1 MKKLHLG
8 CGRNMIGGWINTDL
22 NMIKFP
28 SGPKHLDVTD
38 KFSIRE
44 KRKDDI
50 IIDDNSIDYIFS
62 EHLIE
67 HLTYQE
73 GKFMLEECFRVLKVG
88 GKIRISTPDLK
99 FLIDIYTD
107 DKTDLQKRYIDYS
120 VNHRA
125 FDISIVTD
133 TFIINNYVRCWG
145 HTFIYDEKTLKSLF
159 ESIGFSNVKSCLIA
173 ESEDE
178 NLKDL
183 ENINDEMNRGLGQTK
198 EFLQLETFTLEA
210 KK

>member
-8 CGRNMIGGWINTDL
+8 CGRNMIGGWINTDF
-22 NMIKFP
+22 NMVKFP

-38 KFSIRE
+38 KFIIRE
-44 KRKDDI
+44 KGKDDI
-50 IIDDNSIDYIFS
+50 IIEDNSVDYVFS
-62 EHLIE
+62 EHMIE

-107 DKTDLQKRYIDYS
+107 DKTDLQKEYIDYS
-120 VNHRA
+120 VNHDA
-125 FDISIVTD
+125 YEVSIGTD
-133 TFIINNYVRCWG
+133 TFIINNYVRAWG
-145 HTFIYDEKTLKSLF
+145 HIFIYDEKTLKSLF

-210 KK
+210 TK

>member
-1 MKKLHLG
+1 MIKLHLG
-8 CGRNMIGGWINTDL
+8 CGRNILDGWINTDY
-22 NMIKFP
+22 NTAKFGG
-28 SGPKHLDVTD
+28 SEYLDVTK
-38 KFSIRE
+38 KFPYNN
-44 KRKDDI
+44 
-50 IIDDNSIDYIFS
+50 NSVDYIFS
-62 EHLIE
+62 EHMIE
-67 HLTYQE
+67 HITYHE
-73 GKFMLEECFRVLKVG
+73 GKFMLEESFRVLKSG

-99 FLIDIYTD
+99 FLINLYTD
-107 DKTDLQKRYIDYS
+107 NKTDLQKKYIDYS
-120 VNHRA
+120 VNHSSYNV
-125 FDISIVTD
+125 SIGTD
-133 TFIINNYVRCWG
+133 TFIINNFVRDWD

-183 ENINDEMNRGLGQTK
+183 ENINDAMNKGLGQTK

>member
-22 NMIKFP
+22 NMVKFP

-44 KRKDDI
+44 KRKDGI

-67 HLTYQE
+67 HLIYQE

-125 FDISIVTD
+125 YDISIGTD

>member
-1 MKKLHLG
+1 MIKLHLG
-8 CGRNMIGGWINTDL
+8 CGRNILDGWINIDI
-22 NMIKFP
+22 NIAKFRG
-28 SGPKHLDVTD
+28 SDKLDVTET
-38 KFSIRE
+38 FSY
-44 KRKDDI
+44 
-50 IIDDNSIDYIFS
+50 DDNSIDYIFS

-73 GKFMLEECFRVLKVG
+73 GKFMLEECFRILKVD

-99 FLIDIYTD
+99 FLVDLYTE

-120 VNHRA
+120 VNHSA
-125 FDISIVTD
+125 YNVSIGID
-133 TFIINNYVRCWG
+133 TFIINNFVRDWG
-145 HTFIYDEKTLKSLF
+145 HIFIYDEKTLSSLF
-159 ESIGFSNVKSCLIA
+159 ESIGFSNVKSYLIT

-178 NLKDL
+178 NLKNL
-183 ENINDEMNRGLGQTK
+183 ENINDELNVEKGLTK

>member
-22 NMIKFP
+22 NMVKFP

-44 KRKDDI
+44 KRKDGI

-99 FLIDIYTD
+99 FLIDLYTD

-120 VNHRA
+120 VNHVA
-125 FDISIVTD
+125 YDISIGTD
-133 TFIINNYVRCWG
+133 TFIINNYVRGWG
-145 HTFIYDEKTLKSLF
+145 HIFIYDEKTLKSLF
-159 ESIGFSNVKSCLIA
+159 ESVGFSDVKSYLIT

-183 ENINDEMNRGLGQTK
+183 ENINDAMNRGLGQTK

>member
-22 NMIKFP
+22 NMVKFP

-88 GKIRISTPDLK
+88 GKI
-99 FLIDIYTD
+99 
-107 DKTDLQKRYIDYS
+107 
-120 VNHRA
+120 NHVA
-125 FDISIVTD
+125 YDISIGTD
-133 TFIINNYVRCWG
+133 TFIINNYVRGWG
-145 HTFIYDEKTLKSLF
+145 HIFIYDEKTLKSLF

-183 ENINDEMNRGLGQTK
+183 ENINDAMNRGLGQTK

>member
-8 CGRNMIGGWINTDL
+8 CGRNILDGWINTDFDL
-22 NMIKFP
+22 VKFP
-28 SGPKHLDVTD
+28 SGPKHLDVTN

-88 GKIRISTPDLK
+88 GKVRISTPDLK

-120 VNHRA
+120 VNHEA
-125 FDISIVTD
+125 YDISIGTD
-133 TFIINNYVRCWG
+133 TFIINNFVRDWG

-159 ESIGFSNVKSCLIA
+159 ESIGFSGVKSYLIT

-178 NLKDL
+178 NLKNL
-183 ENINDEMNRGLGQTK
+183 EHITDKINIDQGQTK

>member
-1 MKKLHLG
+1 MIKLHLG
-8 CGRNMIGGWINTDL
+8 CGRNILDEWINTDFDL
-22 NMIKFP
+22 VKFP
-28 SGPKHLDVTD
+28 SGPKHLDVTN

-88 GKIRISTPDLK
+88 GKVRISTPDLK

-120 VNHRA
+120 VNHEA
-125 FDISIVTD
+125 YDISIGTD
-133 TFIINNYVRCWG
+133 TFIINNYVRSWG
-145 HTFIYDEKTLKSLF
+145 HIFIYDEKTLKSLF
-159 ESIGFSNVKSCLIA
+159 ESIGFSNVKSYLIT

-178 NLKDL
+178 NLKNL
-183 ENINDEMNRGLGQTK
+183 ENINDGCGRDQGLTK